1 MRRSNKCGS
10 IRNDQIFDLHLGSGA
25 ACESVSPAFCK
36 TPTTFIDPIPLNS
49 STLSNRLELEKSLI
63 KLSNPMLFRIWKQ
76 TFPKI
81 QRQLINAYDWGNKWG
96 RHTKDKT
103 KSNPFARLKVRIFSK
118 SVVYKIHVSLQS
130 RA

>member
-63 KLSNPMLFRIWKQ
+63 KSSNPMLFRIWKQ

-81 QRQLINAYDWGNKWG
+81 QCQLMPMTGVIIGVV
-96 RHTKDKT
+96 TPKDKT
-103 KSNPFARLKVRIFSK
+103 KSNPFAKLKVRIFSK